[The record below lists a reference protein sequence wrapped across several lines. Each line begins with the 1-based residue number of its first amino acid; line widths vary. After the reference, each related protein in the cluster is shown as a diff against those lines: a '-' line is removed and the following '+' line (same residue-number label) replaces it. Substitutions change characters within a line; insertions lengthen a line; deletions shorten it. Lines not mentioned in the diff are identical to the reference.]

1 MSSAALLTDDVM
13 AADIGHGM
21 VLSGAF
27 GGIDELNT
35 WLQNNLSTQPGD
47 PESGAPAPA
56 NHSGPLLNDLD
67 FKTKP

>member
-1 MSSAALLTDDVM
+1 MVM
-13 AADIGHGM
+13 
-21 VLSGAF
+21 SGAF

-35 WLQNNLSTQPGD
+35 WLQNNLSTQAGD

-56 NHSGPLLNDLD
+56 NPSGPLLNDLD